1 MTDPA
6 RLMRWDGTSLSVAY
20 ESDSRGNAF
29 LGKPDCADGILTIS
43 SFGEDGDE
51 QVSASVS

>member
-1 MTDPA
+1 
-6 RLMRWDGTSLSVAY
+6 MRWDGATLSVAY
-20 ESDSRGNAF
+20 ESDSQGNAF
-29 LGKPDCADGILTIS
+29 LGRPECADGILTIS